1 MNGYYTGK
9 IKVVGE
15 DRVCFPAD
23 PITLQAL
30 SCGCY
35 DPFAL
40 SDPDPEPLETISLGE
55 WSRRRAA
62 RRTDAL
68 PRASVERKRRPADRD
83 RVAAAIVLP
92 LRARDGCGL
101 RGLRES
107 R

>member
-1 MNGYYTGK
+1 MTGYYTGK

-15 DRVCFPAD
+15 DRMCFPAD
-23 PITLQAL
+23 PLTLQAL

-62 RRTDAL
+62 LAGQQPWKEGQCVGDKTAIGDKDAN
-68 PRASVERKRRPADRD
+68 P
-83 RVAAAIVLP
+83 
-92 LRARDGCGL
+92 
-101 RGLRES
+101 
-107 R
+107 